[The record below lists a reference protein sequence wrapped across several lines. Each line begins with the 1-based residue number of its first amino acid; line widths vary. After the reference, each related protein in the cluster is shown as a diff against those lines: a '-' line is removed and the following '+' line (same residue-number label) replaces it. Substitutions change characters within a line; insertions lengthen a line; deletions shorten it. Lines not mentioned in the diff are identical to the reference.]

1 MNVYVCCDEYRR
13 DAVRAQHTIN
23 GVDFNGIDYLEVVD
37 ATNTPC
43 TLRLHFIHA
52 LNPGTLGK
60 ENVRITGGERIHDV
74 LVVSADSNLEET
86 VKESGTRAKD
96 VAISGKER
104 EVTRTKTSDVD
115 VSQDRSHILTVKVH
129 KAGDYS
135 TYTLTLHADPQQL
148 LLDPLLSSI
157 DFTFKPPSTTID
169 CQAEETCQPDVMQ
182 PVPEIDYLARDFTSF
197 RQLMLDRLS
206 VLLPQWRERSAA
218 DVGVMLVELLAYV
231 ADHLSYQQDVIATE
245 AYLSTARR
253 RTSARRHARLLDYL
267 TNEGCN
273 ARVWVQLQVKQDII
287 ATTADA
293 SVLQDIMLLTQ
304 VAGQNT
310 VVLVPDSQAY
320 NQALNTQPT
329 IFEPMESIHGLYAD
343 YNELTFYTWNAKE
356 CCLPKGSTHATL
368 RGTLPYLQPG
378 DVLIFKELVDP
389 HTGAEEDAEP
399 THRHA
404 VRLTKVLPGSD
415 PLGTWPNDQSD
426 PQNEP
431 SSMDKVIA
439 EFRIVEEDRLLI
451 EEADMTSSKAG
462 HSIRELDPDKHFE
475 EETRTVIRRFLIEKP
490 DHSTVTVEVRMR
502 EDDRDVQV
510 HVFDAGHIVKK
521 HKREEPYTKEV
532 DARAETHTQKVST
545 AILQGDQTANTDT
558 PEEWDED
565 TEDESRRPTVKLP
578 KLPTTPGT
586 SSDDIADVDTV
597 PMFMLQSDEETKVT
611 EVQKEQSTKKTHGK
625 GEDTTIQEVREHTRV
640 VHTYSIVR
648 EPNYAVD
655 ITEIAWSD
663 EDALPFPLCVSATT
677 DYEHGHRYIE
687 NVSIALGNIVLADH
701 GRTWDDE
708 KQKDH
713 SLIPYLVPDSIMH
726 WATNTHGQPCEQQQL
741 VQVPPRFYPQLK
753 YTPVTFAASYDE
765 NDTTLSA
772 TVAMQFDQR
781 NALPEITL
789 KSHILAENNT
799 VIDPTPLEWKPQQ
812 DLLGS
817 NATDAHFV
825 VESEADGATS
835 LRYGDNQHGLRPEPR
850 TNFLATYRA
859 GNGAVGNIG
868 RDSLYH
874 IVSSDPQLQEAVT
887 AIKNPLPAQGG
898 LDPESIEDIR
908 QNAAGAFNLVERGIT
923 PQDYIDIAVRDSQVH
938 KANAILRWTGS
949 WYTIFLVVERVRGLP
964 VDDAFKSKLRQS
976 LEQYRMAGT
985 DLVIVSPVYVPL
997 QIALDVTVQPGY
1009 LPVNVK
1015 TALLKVFSN
1024 RQWPD
1029 GERGVF
1035 YTDNY
1040 TFGGSVYLNP
1050 LYVAASNVPGVA
1062 TITITTF
1069 QREDI
1074 TGTGLT
1080 DGVLPLDWLELP
1092 ILENNPHSPERGIF
1106 SLTVETTNVE
1116 GQYVRG

>member
-13 DAVRAQHTIN
+13 DAVRAQRTIN
-23 GVDFNGIDYLEVVD
+23 GVAFNGIDYLEVVD
-37 ATNTPC
+37 EANIPC

-52 LNPGTLGK
+52 LNPSTLGK

-86 VKESGTRAKD
+86 VKESGARATGI
-96 VAISGKER
+96 AISGKER

-115 VSQDRSHILTVKVH
+115 VSQNRSRILTIKVN

-135 TYTLTLHADPQQL
+135 TYTLTLLADPKQL
-148 LLDPLLSSI
+148 LLDPLLSCI
-157 DFTFKPPSTTID
+157 DFTFKPPSNTID

-218 DVGVMLVELLAYV
+218 DIGVMLVELLAYV

-253 RTSARRHARLLDYL
+253 RTSARRHARLLDYF

-273 ARVWVQLQVKQDII
+273 ARVWVQVQVKQDII
-287 ATTADA
+287 AATTGA
-293 SVLQDIMLLTQ
+293 SVLKDTMLLTQ
-304 VAGQNT
+304 VVGQNT
-310 VVLVPDSQAY
+310 VVLAPDSQAY
-320 NQALNTQPT
+320 NQAMNTQPT
-329 IFEPMESIHGLYAD
+329 VFEPLESIHGLYAD
-343 YNELTFYTWNAKE
+343 HNELTFYTWNARE

-368 RGTLPYLQPG
+368 RGTLQYLRPG

-389 HTGAEEDAEP
+389 HTGTEEDAEP

-426 PQNEP
+426 PQNDP
-431 SSMDKVIA
+431 SSIDKVIA

-451 EEADMTSSKAG
+451 EEAEMTSSKVG
-462 HSIRELDPDKHFE
+462 HSIRELDELFE

-502 EDDRDVQV
+502 EDERDVQV
-510 HVFDAGHIVKK
+510 HVFDAGHLVKK
-521 HKREEPYTKEV
+521 HKKEEPYLREV
-532 DARAETHTQKVST
+532 DTKAETHTQKTSAVV
-545 AILQGDQTANTDT
+545 LDEDQTAHVET
-558 PEEWDED
+558 PDEWDED
-565 TEDESRRPTVKLP
+565 TEDESKRPTVKLP
-578 KLPTTPGT
+578 KLPATQST
-586 SSDDIADVDTV
+586 SFDDIADADTI
-597 PMFMLQSDEETKVT
+597 PIFILQPDEETKEA
-611 EVQKEQSTKKTHGK
+611 EVQKEQSTKEEHGK
-625 GEDTTIQEVREHTRV
+625 KGDTTIEKEREHTRV
-640 VHTYSIVR
+640 VYTYSIVR

-655 ITEIAWSD
+655 ITEIAWGD
-663 EDALPFPLCVSATT
+663 EDALPFPLCLSATT

-687 NVSIALGNIVLADH
+687 NVSIALGNIVLADY
-701 GRTWDDE
+701 GMTTRDDE
-708 KQKDH
+708 KQKDRI
-713 SLIPYLVPDSIMH
+713 LIPHIVPDSTAY
-726 WATNTHGQPCEQQQL
+726 WAINTQGQPCTEQQRT
-741 VQVPPRFYPQLK
+741 QVPPRFYPQLK
-753 YTPVTFAASYDE
+753 YTPVTYAAPYDQS
-765 NDTTLSA
+765 DTTLSA
-772 TVAMQFDQR
+772 TAALQFDGR
-781 NALPEITL
+781 NALPSITL
-789 KSHILAENNT
+789 QSTILSENAN
-799 VIDPTPLEWKPQQ
+799 VIDPTPLPWLPQQ

-817 NATDAHFV
+817 EATAAHFV
-825 VESEADGATS
+825 VEDEVDGTTS
-835 LRYGDNQHGLRPEPR
+835 LRFGDDQHGLRPDPR
-850 TNFLATYRA
+850 TCFLATYRV
-859 GNGAVGNIG
+859 GNGIAGNIG

-874 IVSSDPQLQEAVT
+874 LVSSDPRLQEAVS
-887 AIKNPLPAQGG
+887 AISNPLPAQGG
-898 LDPESIEDIR
+898 TDPEGIEDIR

-923 PQDYIDIAVRDSQVH
+923 PQDYIDIAVRDPQVH
-938 KANAILRWTGS
+938 RANAILRWTGS

-976 LEQYRMAGT
+976 LEQYRMVGT
-985 DLVIVSPVYVPL
+985 DLVIVSPVFVPL
-997 QIALDVTVQPGY
+997 QIELDVTVQPGY

-1050 LYVAASNVPGVA
+1050 LYVAARNVPGVA
-1062 TITITTF
+1062 TVTITTF
-1069 QREDI
+1069 QREGI
-1074 TGTGLT
+1074 AGTGLA

-1092 ILENNPHSPERGIF
+1092 ILENNPHYPERGIF
-1106 SLTVETTNVE
+1106 RLTVETTNVE